1 MKLQHAAPLALLLSL
16 AVLLPGC
23 AAPEPEPTL
32 LTIGTADRGGAM
44 TPAGSAIAA
53 LLSDGEAR
61 KVSVSV
67 SSGSAMNVHSLAAG
81 DIDLGLV
88 SGDVAYAAYAGTEEF
103 EGQPQPLRAVAA
115 VYSSVSCWIAPADS
129 PAAYVHDL
137 GGLRLGP

>member
-44 TPAGSAIAA
+44 APAGSAIAA

-67 SSGSAMNVHSLAAG
+67 SSGSAMAG
-81 DIDLGLV
+81 IRRRGL
-88 SGDVAYAAYAGTEEF
+88 
-103 EGQPQPLRAVAA
+103 
-115 VYSSVSCWIAPADS
+115 C
-129 PAAYVHDL
+129 
-137 GGLRLGP
+137 RLCGYRGI